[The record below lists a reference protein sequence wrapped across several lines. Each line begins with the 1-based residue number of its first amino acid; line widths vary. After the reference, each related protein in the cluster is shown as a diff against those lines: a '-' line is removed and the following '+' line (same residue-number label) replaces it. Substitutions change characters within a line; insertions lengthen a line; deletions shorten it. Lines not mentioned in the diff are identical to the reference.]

1 MCAYQSRNFF
11 AAWSVGSCLVY
22 GNSNAA
28 SCLTN
33 DAQAKYLKSDGNIL
47 PIFGF
52 LEEPFEMQKEPNR
65 WQDRAS
71 VDVLQKFYIQT
82 RYYEQLQR
90 AVTLLPSQKRFTTK
104 LCCQNLSLHQ
114 RCWKAES
121 FIHSTVE
128 GPKKRA
134 AACKGIDPCNE
145 HQQEKPHGCGNVGFY
160 NTMQLGIFSDID
172 ILCLMFLMTRLPQNG
187 AIVQK

>member
-1 MCAYQSRNFF
+1 MCLPIKKLY
-11 AAWSVGSCLVY
+11 AAWSAGSCLVY

-52 LEEPFEMQKEPNR
+52 LEEPFEMQTEPNR

-71 VDVLQKFYIQT
+71 VDVLQRFYIQT
-82 RYYEQLQR
+82 RYCEQLQR

-104 LCCQNLSLHQ
+104 FCCQNLSMHQ

-121 FIHSTVE
+121 SRHPTVE
-128 GPKKRA
+128 GPKTNCA
-134 AACKGIDPCNE
+134 AACKGIHPCNGY
-145 HQQEKPHGCGNVGFY
+145 QQEKPHGCGHFGSY
-160 NTMQLGIFSDID
+160 NTMQFGIFSDKH
-172 ILCLMFLMTRLPQNG
+172 ILCLMFVMTRLPQSG
-187 AIVQK
+187 AIVEN